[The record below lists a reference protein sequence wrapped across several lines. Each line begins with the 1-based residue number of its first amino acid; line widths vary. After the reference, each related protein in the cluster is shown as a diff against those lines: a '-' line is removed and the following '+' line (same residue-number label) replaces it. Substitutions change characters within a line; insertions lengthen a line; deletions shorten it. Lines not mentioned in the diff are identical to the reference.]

1 MIKISPVSYNLIVIY
16 MKKVI
21 FFCVCVILSVVNVKG
36 YSAALVMD
44 ADSGRVLY
52 SHDKDS
58 RYLIASTTKIMTTLV
73 VLNNVDIKEE
83 VVAGEEI
90 LEAYGSSIYLKLQEK
105 FTVEDLLYGLM
116 LRSGNDAALVLAKYT
131 AGSVEGFVKLMN
143 DTALM
148 IGMHDTT
155 FSNPH
160 GLDEQNENRST
171 VYDMCLLMRE
181 AMNNEEFRK
190 ISGVSKHVAK
200 SNFGTY
206 EWFNKNRL
214 ITDYKYA
221 TGGKIG
227 YTTRAKH
234 TFVSAATKDGKNL
247 VIATFVD
254 GDRFDTHKNLYEK
267 YFEMYKKY
275 TLIDKDNLKIK
286 YKNGYRV
293 YTTSSFS
300 MLLKKDE
307 KKNVKREV
315 ELYQDSGEEWY
326 GTRIVGT
333 MAITLNGVEYKRVN
347 IYAEKLEKPK
357 SFWDKVKELFKW

>member
-1 MIKISPVSYNLIVIY
+1 

-21 FFCVCVILSVVNVKG
+21 FFCACIILSIETVFA
-36 YSAALVMD
+36 YSAAVVMD

-52 SHDKDS
+52 SHDADS
-58 RYLIASTTKIMTTLV
+58 RYLIASTTKIMTALV
-73 VLNNVDIKEE
+73 VLNNVDLKDE

-90 LEAYGSSIYLKLQEK
+90 LKAYGSSIYLKPGEK

-131 AGSVEGFVKLMN
+131 TGSVEGFVKLMN

-148 IGMHDTT
+148 IGMHETT

-160 GLDEQNENRST
+160 GLDEENENRST

-190 ISGVSKHVAK
+190 ISGVTKYVSK

-234 TFVSAATKDGKNL
+234 TFVSAASKDDKNL

-254 GDRFDTHKNLYEK
+254 RERFDTHKNLYEK

-275 TLIDKDNLKIK
+275 LLIDKDNLEIK
-286 YKNGYRV
+286 YKNGYKV
-293 YTTSSFS
+293 YTTSDFS

-307 KKNVKREV
+307 KKKLKREV
-315 ELYQDSGEEWY
+315 ELYKDDGEEWY
-326 GTRIVGT
+326 GTKIIGT
-333 MAITLNGVEYKRVN
+333 LSITLDGKEYKKVN
-347 IYAEKLEKPK
+347 IYAEKLGKPK
-357 SFWDKVKELFKW
+357 TFWEKIKERFKW

>member
-1 MIKISPVSYNLIVIY
+1 

-52 SHDKDS
+52 SHDKNS
-58 RYLIASTTKIMTTLV
+58 RYLIASTTKIMTALV

-90 LEAYGSSIYLKLQEK
+90 LEAYGSSIYLKPQEK

-131 AGSVEGFVKLMN
+131 AGSMEGFVKLMN

-315 ELYQDSGEEWY
+315 ELYQDTSEEWY

-357 SFWDKVKELFKW
+357 SFWDKVKEFFKW